1 MQAIIDF
8 VSGKGWY
15 FARCDDDSCIFVP
28 QRAVEKRRY
37 LKVADRIEFD
47 VIPSTKQDGQFE
59 AANVKYLG
67 HVIASQRS
75 APPYASGE
83 PSNE

>member
-1 MQAIIDF
+1 MQGTIDF

-15 FARCDDDSCIFVP
+15 FARCDDDSCVFVP

-47 VIPSTKQDGQFE
+47 VIPSTMQDGQFE
-59 AANVKYLG
+59 ATNVRFLG
-67 HVIASQRS
+67 HTTAIQRS
-75 APPYASGE
+75 APPAKTGE
-83 PSNE
+83 SRS